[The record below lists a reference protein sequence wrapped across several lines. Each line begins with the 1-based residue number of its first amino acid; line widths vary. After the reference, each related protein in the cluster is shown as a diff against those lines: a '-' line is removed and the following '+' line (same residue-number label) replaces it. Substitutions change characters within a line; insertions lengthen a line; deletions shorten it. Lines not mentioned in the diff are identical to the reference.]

1 MGAAAVLC
9 AAAST
14 LSLVNLRHLRRPV
27 VRDTG
32 ARISVLVPARDE
44 ADRIGPTLA
53 SLRALTGVAQILVLD
68 DHSSDDTA
76 GLVQAAGLQV
86 IRSTDEP
93 PAGWLGK
100 PWACQRLAEAAT
112 GDILVFIDAD
122 VELAPDAARAAAS
135 LLHELDLVCPY
146 PRQVTT
152 GVLQRLVQP
161 LLQWSWLTFLP
172 LAVAERSS
180 HPALSAG
187 NGQFVAVRRDAY
199 FAAGGHAAVRGQ
211 VLEDLALV
219 RRFKATGHRVAM
231 ADGTQIATCRMYSGQ
246 RDLIAGYTKSLHD
259 AFGVPTVALLG
270 LMYVLPVAGRSVPTP
285 PPGGVHWV
293 PTLPRWPDARR
304 LLPEHGSRSWTS
316 GPTRCRSWPS
326 GSSTDGR
333 WWPPG
338 AAPSRGEGV
347 RCPGVTEQHR
357 LPGDRGPVARA
368 VLPVPPLLGM
378 LDETRAGHGCGQ
390 QPPQIAFECRPVR
403 LQRIGGGLRDECVE
417 AGSQGQWVPVPGERE
432 VDRAAAGMR
441 RAPARI
447 GIGVSHKTGGKAAVL
462 IHAVMQNGL
471 QPRVAPGVKH
481 GQPER
486 RG

>member
-1 MGAAAVLC
+1 MANAVFPGPAGGGGDRGLGMAVLGVPSVPGVATPVRILRGAMGAAAVLC

-27 VRDTG
+27 VRDTR

-53 SLRALTGVAQILVLD
+53 SLRTLTGVAQILVLD

-122 VELAPDAARAAAS
+122 VELAPTPHGPQRACS
-135 LLHELDLVCPY
+135 TNWISCVRTPSGHHRRPS
-146 PRQVTT
+146 TT
-152 GVLQRLVQP
+152 GSRS
-161 LLQWSWLTFLP
+161 LQWSWLTFLP

-219 RRFKATGHRVAM
+219 RRFKATRAIGWRWPTARRSRP
-231 ADGTQIATCRMYSGQ
+231 AACTPGSATSS
-246 RDLIAGYTKSLHD
+246 RDTRNHCTTPS
-259 AFGVPTVALLG
+259 VPTVALLG
-270 LMYVLPVAGRSVPTP
+270 LMYVLPVAGLFSPDPTRRRALGAYLCRGGRTRGGCCPNTAAGRGRLAHPVSIVALGFLYGRSV
-285 PPGGVHWV
+285 VA
-293 PTLPRWPDARR
+293 AR
-304 LLPEHGSRSWTS
+304 
-316 GPTRCRSWPS
+316 
-326 GSSTDGR
+326 SSTITWRGR
-333 WWPPG
+333 Q
-338 AAPSRGEGV
+338 V
-347 RCPGVTEQHR
+347 PGVTEQHR

-368 VLPVPPLLGM
+368 VLPVPPPWGCWTKPAPPWVRPTAAADRVRVPARPAPAHRRRPARRM
-378 LDETRAGHGCGQ
+378 RRSGFPRPVGTRA
-390 QPPQIAFECRPVR
+390 R
-403 LQRIGGGLRDECVE
+403 
-417 AGSQGQWVPVPGERE
+417 
-432 VDRAAAGMR
+432 
-441 RAPARI
+441 
-447 GIGVSHKTGGKAAVL
+447 
-462 IHAVMQNGL
+462 
-471 QPRVAPGVKH
+471 
-481 GQPER
+481 
-486 RG
+486 

>member
-9 AAAST
+9 SRQH

-122 VELAPDAARAAAS
+122 VELAPTPHGPQRACS
-135 LLHELDLVCPY
+135 TNWISCVRT

-199 FAAGGHAAVRGQ
+199 FAAGGIRGG
-211 VLEDLALV
+211 ARTGAGGSGLV

-231 ADGTQIATCRMYSGQ
+231 ADGTQIATAACTPGSATSS
-246 RDLIAGYTKSLHD
+246 RDT
-259 AFGVPTVALLG
+259 
-270 LMYVLPVAGRSVPTP
+270 RSHCTTP
-285 PPGGVHWV
+285 SEC
-293 PTLPRWPDARR
+293 PR
-304 LLPEHGSRSWTS
+304 SRCW
-316 GPTRCRSWPS
+316 
-326 GSSTDGR
+326 
-333 WWPPG
+333 
-338 AAPSRGEGV
+338 A
-347 RCPGVTEQHR
+347 
-357 LPGDRGPVARA
+357 
-368 VLPVPPLLGM
+368 
-378 LDETRAGHGCGQ
+378 
-390 QPPQIAFECRPVR
+390 
-403 LQRIGGGLRDECVE
+403 
-417 AGSQGQWVPVPGERE
+417 
-432 VDRAAAGMR
+432 
-441 RAPARI
+441 
-447 GIGVSHKTGGKAAVL
+447 
-462 IHAVMQNGL
+462 
-471 QPRVAPGVKH
+471 
-481 GQPER
+481 
-486 RG
+486 

>member
-270 LMYVLPVAGRSVPTP
+270 LMYVLPVAGLFSPDPPTRRRALGAYLAAVAGRAAVAARTRQPVVDVWAHPVSIVALGFLYGRSAVA
-285 PPGGVHWV
+285 
-293 PTLPRWPDARR
+293 ARR
-304 LLPEHGSRSWTS
+304 
-316 GPTRCRSWPS
+316 
-326 GSSTDGR
+326 STITWRGR
-333 WWPPG
+333 QVPG
-338 AAPSRGEGV
+338 R
-347 RCPGVTEQHR
+347 
-357 LPGDRGPVARA
+357 DRTAPVAR
-368 VLPVPPLLGM
+368 
-378 LDETRAGHGCGQ
+378 
-390 QPPQIAFECRPVR
+390 
-403 LQRIGGGLRDECVE
+403 
-417 AGSQGQWVPVPGERE
+417 
-432 VDRAAAGMR
+432 
-441 RAPARI
+441 
-447 GIGVSHKTGGKAAVL
+447 
-462 IHAVMQNGL
+462 
-471 QPRVAPGVKH
+471 
-481 GQPER
+481 
-486 RG
+486 